1 MFNLFFLFIF
11 LGKIYLY
18 KALLAKMRSMNLIAL
33 AQIRWGVQQITSCPG
48 ELSELER
55 LTRVLTQKIPD
66 LIGVHTDS

>member
-1 MFNLFFLFIF
+1 
-11 LGKIYLY
+11 
-18 KALLAKMRSMNLIAL
+18 MRSMNLIAL